1 MTSSGMRMPGAGQ
14 IVSAIPNERRTDL
27 ECAINLD
34 VARKQVQKLQDEL
47 NALEQCYSSAPPHDK
62 PFCKVAALEKAA
74 ALTTANQILL
84 EYEREEA
91 RWEAARQRQLATASE
106 NAGQFMMVII
116 EHHNDGRPDGAPP
129 SYEEVTGRR

>member
-14 IVSAIPNERRTDL
+14 IVPAIPNERRTDL

-47 NALEQCYSSAPPHDK
+47 NALEQCYSSASPDDK

-74 ALTTANQILL
+74 ALTTTNQILL

-91 RWEAARQRQLATASE
+91 RREAARQRQLATASE
-106 NAGQFMMVII
+106 NTGQFMMVII
-116 EHHNDGRPDGAPP
+116 EHHNDGHPAEAPP
-129 SYEEVTGRR
+129 SYEEATGRR

>member
-1 MTSSGMRMPGAGQ
+1 MRLLGAGQ
-14 IVSAIPNERRTDL
+14 IAPAIPNECRADL

-47 NALEQCYSSAPPHDK
+47 AALEQCYSSALPKDK

-91 RWEAARQRQLATASE
+91 TREAARQRQLATASE
-106 NAGQFMMVII
+106 RDGQFMMVII
-116 EHHNDGRPDGAPP
+116 EHHHNDGRPDEAPP
-129 SYEEVTGRR
+129 SYEEVTGGR